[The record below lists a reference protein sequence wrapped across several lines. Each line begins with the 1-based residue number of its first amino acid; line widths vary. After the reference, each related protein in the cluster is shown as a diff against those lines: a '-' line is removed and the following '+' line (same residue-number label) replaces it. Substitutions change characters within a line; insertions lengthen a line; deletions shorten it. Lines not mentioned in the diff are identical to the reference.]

1 MIKFEYLINDN
12 IVPFIV
18 FLKEIAGWIKAEN
31 QKNILQSPT
40 IFIIFISFFVLV
52 LLKSS
57 RIAKVI
63 YGDSC

>member
-18 FLKEIAGWIKAEN
+18 FLKEIPSWIKVEN

-40 IFIIFISFFVLV
+40 ISIIFISFFVLV

>member
-18 FLKEIAGWIKAEN
+18 FLKEIPHWIKVEN
-31 QKNILQSPT
+31 QKNILHSPT

>member
-18 FLKEIAGWIKAEN
+18 FLKEIPDWIKVEN

>member
-1 MIKFEYLINDN
+1 MIKFEYLINYN

-18 FLKEIAGWIKAEN
+18 FLKEIPDWIKVEN

-40 IFIIFISFFVLV
+40 IFFIFISFFVLV

>member
-18 FLKEIAGWIKAEN
+18 FLKEIPDWIKVEN

-57 RIAKVI
+57 RIATVI